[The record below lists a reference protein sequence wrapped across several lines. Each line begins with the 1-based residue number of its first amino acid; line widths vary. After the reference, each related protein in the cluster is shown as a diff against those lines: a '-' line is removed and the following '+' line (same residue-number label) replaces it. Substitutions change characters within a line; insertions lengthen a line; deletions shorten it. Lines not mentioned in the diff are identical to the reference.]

1 MSPQTYQAAPRVA
14 RSTVR
19 LATVKLPTALRP
31 LILLA
36 LLVPGALALRTLPEA
51 AAAEVVRDAVLGAR
65 VTDTIAAGDVHVWR
79 VGLLAGTK
87 LSAELRSDDDET
99 SGKDG
104 GSGPRSELVV
114 LAPDGVSVVGR
125 SFADADDVR
134 TTISAAGTYRFEVR
148 AGEFAGGYELR
159 VEGDVE
165 TPRPERI
172 RQQVAV
178 TGTPVVVHVP
188 APSAGAVEIE
198 VRRRS
203 GGAPLV
209 SIADALGR
217 DVAAVPRVVRASRVK
232 YEEVPV
238 AVSGGLDVTI
248 GAVGGAGTYE
258 LRARVRGGEDRAEG
272 ADEVED
278 RRVVVQLAPGTDA
291 AAFGAQ
297 LGWTLVSSAGG
308 IAVYETP
315 EDREGHE
322 HEDADAAEAGPGA
335 VSASP
340 DAVAA
345 LPEGSQSNAPAV
357 GSDYGRTD
365 VETQPAL
372 LQIRAPAAHAVA
384 TGAGVVVAV
393 LDGGFDAG
401 HEFLAGRLLPGR
413 DFVDGD
419 ADPSDETNG
428 LDDDGDTLVDE
439 GYGHGTFVASVVLAT
454 APDARVLPVRVLD
467 SDGRGLAS
475 RIAAAI
481 LWSVDEGGADVVN
494 LSFGTLGG
502 NRTIA
507 SAVRYALAS
516 GVTVVAATGND
527 GSATVVRVPATVRGV
542 LAVSALSASG
552 TRAAFA
558 NAGPGTT
565 IAAPG
570 SDVVGAFPL
579 ARYATWSGTSF
590 AAAFAS
596 GGAALLLEHAPATSP
611 PRAVA
616 AFARSARPLRPPVPR
631 ADRRALGAG
640 TLDLERLLR

>member
-1 MSPQTYQAAPRVA
+1 
-14 RSTVR
+14 
-19 LATVKLPTALRP
+19 LL
-31 LILLA
+31 LLA

-65 VTDTIAAGDVHVWR
+65 VTDTLAAGDVHAWR
-79 VGLLAGTK
+79 VALAAGTR
-87 LSAELRSDDDET
+87 LDAELRLEDAGT
-99 SGKDG
+99 PGKDD
-104 GSGPRSELVV
+104 GSRPLPELVV
-114 LAPDGVSVVGR
+114 LAPDGVTVAGR
-125 SFADADDVR
+125 AFAEADDIRVDVA
-134 TTISAAGTYRFEVR
+134 AAGTYRLEVR
-148 AGEFAGGYELR
+148 AGAYAGGYELR
-159 VEGDVE
+159 IDGEVE

-172 RQQVAV
+172 RQTVV
-178 TGTPVVVHVP
+178 VSGPPVVVHLD
-188 APSAGAVEIE
+188 APESGTVEIE

-209 SIADALGR
+209 TVADALGR
-217 DVAAVPRVVRASRVK
+217 DVAVVPKVVRASRVK
-232 YEEVPV
+232 YEDVPV
-238 AVSGGLDVTI
+238 AVSGGLGVTI
-248 GAVGGAGTYE
+248 DAAGGTGTYE

-278 RRVVVQLAPGTDA
+278 RRVVVQLAPGTDP

-297 LGWTLVSSAGG
+297 LGWTLVSSADG
-308 IAVYETP
+308 ITVYETP
-315 EDREGHE
+315 EGREGLE
-322 HEDADAAEAGPGA
+322 REDADAAEAAQGA
-335 VSASP
+335 LSASP
-340 DAVAA
+340 EAIAA

-365 VETQPAL
+365 VETQAAM
-372 LQIRAPAAHAVA
+372 LQIHAPAAHTVA
-384 TGAGVVVAV
+384 TGTGVVVAV

-419 ADPSDETNG
+419 TDPSEELNG
-428 LDDDGDTLVDE
+428 IDDDGDGLVDE
-439 GYGHGTFVASVVLAT
+439 GYGHGTFVASVVLAA

-481 LWSVDEGGADVVN
+481 LWSVDEGGADVLN
-494 LSFGTLGG
+494 LSFGTVGG

-507 SAVRYALAS
+507 SAVRYALAK

-527 GSATVVRVPATVRGV
+527 GSATVVRVPAAIGGV
-542 LAVSALSASG
+542 LAVSALDASG

-558 NAGPGTT
+558 NAGQATS

-570 SDVVGAFPL
+570 TDIIGAFPL

-590 AAAFAS
+590 SAAFAS
-596 GGAALLLEHAPATSP
+596 GGAALLLQHAPGTSP
-611 PRAVA
+611 QDAVA
-616 AFARSARPLRPPVPR
+616 AFAQTARRLRPPVPR
-631 ADRRALGAG
+631 AVRRSLGAG
-640 TLDLERLLR
+640 VLDLERLVQ

>member
-1 MSPQTYQAAPRVA
+1 MVAPPLV
-14 RSTVR
+14 STLSVR
-19 LATVKLPTALRP
+19 LPTALR
-31 LILLA
+31 LLLLLTLLA
-36 LLVPGALALRTLPEA
+36 PGVVALRTMPDA
-51 AAAEVVRDAVLGAR
+51 AAAEIVRDAVLGAR
-65 VTDTIAAGDVHVWR
+65 VTDSIAAGDVHAWR
-79 VGLLAGTK
+79 VGLLAGTR
-87 LSAELRSDDDET
+87 LRAELRADAT
-99 SGKDG
+99 HGKG
-104 GSGPRSELVV
+104 GDPGPRPELVV

-125 SFADADDVR
+125 AFADAGDVR
-134 TTISAAGTYRFEVR
+134 ATVASAGTYRLEVH
-148 AGEFAGGYELR
+148 AGEFSGGYELR
-159 VEGDVE
+159 IEGDVE
-165 TPRPERI
+165 TPRPERV
-172 RQQVAV
+172 RQTVTVA
-178 TGTPVVVHVP
+178 GAPVVVHLDAP
-188 APSAGAVEIE
+188 AAGAVEIE

-209 SIADALGR
+209 TLADALGR
-217 DVAAVPRVVRASRVK
+217 NVDAVPKVVRASRVK

-248 GAVGGAGTYE
+248 AALGGAGTYE
-258 LRARVRGGEDRAEG
+258 LRARVRAGDDRAEG
-272 ADEVED
+272 ADEVET

-297 LGWTLVSSAGG
+297 LGWTLVSNADG

-315 EDREGHE
+315 EARAGHE
-322 HEDADAAEAGPGA
+322 QEDADAAEAATGGL
-335 VSASP
+335 SASP
-340 DAVAA
+340 EAIAR
-345 LPEGSQSNAPAV
+345 LPEGSQSDAPAV
-357 GSDYGRTD
+357 GSDYGRSD
-365 VETQPAL
+365 VETQTAMAL
-372 LQIRAPAAHAVA
+372 IRAPAAHAVA
-384 TGAGVVVAV
+384 TGTGVVVAV

-419 ADPSDETNG
+419 DDPSEEANG
-428 LDDDGDTLVDE
+428 LDDDGDGLVDE
-439 GYGHGTFVASVVLAT
+439 GYGHGTFVASVVLAA

-475 RIAAAI
+475 KIAAAI
-481 LWSVDEGGADVVN
+481 LWSVDGGHADVLN

-527 GSATVVRVPATVRGV
+527 GSATVVRVPAAIGGV
-542 LAVSALSASG
+542 LSVSALDLAG

-570 SDVVGAFPL
+570 ADVIGAFPL

-596 GGAALLLEHAPATSP
+596 GGAALLLQHTPGWSP
-611 PRAVA
+611 QQVTT
-616 AFARSARPLRPPVPR
+616 AFVRGARPLRAPVPR
-631 ADRRALGAG
+631 AVRKSLGAG
-640 TLDLERLLR
+640 ALDLERLLR

>member
-1 MSPQTYQAAPRVA
+1 MVA
-14 RSTVR
+14 
-19 LATVKLPTALRP
+19 LPTVGSLPVMLRTS
-31 LILLA
+31 LRSLLVLA
-36 LLVPGALALRTLPEA
+36 LLAPGAVAVRTLPA
-51 AAAEVVRDAVLGAR
+51 SAAEVVRDAVLGAR
-65 VTDTIAAGDVHVWR
+65 VSDTIAAGDVHAWR
-79 VGLLAGTK
+79 VGLFAGTR
-87 LSAELRSDDDET
+87 LRAELRADDDGT
-99 SGKDG
+99 PGKDA
-104 GSGPRSELVV
+104 GSGPRAELVV
-114 LAPDGVSVVGR
+114 LAPDGVTEIGR
-125 SFADADDVR
+125 ALAGADEVAA
-134 TTISAAGTYRFEVR
+134 TIAEEGTYRLEVR
-148 AGEFAGGYELR
+148 AGAFAGGYELR
-159 VEGDVE
+159 IEGEVE

-172 RQQVAV
+172 RQLVVVA
-178 TGTPVVVHVP
+178 GAPVVVHLDAP
-188 APSAGAVEIE
+188 AAGAVELE
-198 VRRRS
+198 VRRKS

-217 DVAAVPRVVRASRVK
+217 EVAAVPRVARARRVK

-238 AVSGGLDVTI
+238 SVAGGLDVTI
-248 GAVGGAGTYE
+248 DASGGSGAYE
-258 LRARVRGGEDRAEG
+258 LRARSSEGEDRAEG

-297 LGWTLVSSAGG
+297 FGWTLVSSGDG

-322 HEDADAAEAGPGA
+322 HEDADAAEAAQGA

-340 DAVAA
+340 EAIAA

-365 VETQPAL
+365 VESQAAL
-372 LQIRAPAAHAVA
+372 LRIGAPAAHAVA
-384 TGAGVVVAV
+384 TGADVVVAV

-419 ADPSDETNG
+419 ADPSEEANGIDE
-428 LDDDGDTLVDE
+428 DGDGLVDE

-454 APDARVLPVRVLD
+454 APNARVLPVRVLD

-481 LWSVDEGGADVVN
+481 LWSVDQGGADVLN

-527 GSATVVRVPATVRGV
+527 GSATVVRVPSAIRGV
-542 LAVSALSASG
+542 LAVSALDAAG
-552 TRAAFA
+552 GRAAFA
-558 NAGPGTT
+558 NGGPGTT

-570 SDVVGAFPL
+570 ADIVGAFPL

-596 GGAALLLEHAPATSP
+596 GGAALLLEHAPGTTP
-611 PRAVA
+611 QRAVA
-616 AFARSARPLRPPVPR
+616 VFVRAARPLRPPVPR

-640 TLDLERLLR
+640 VLDLERLVR